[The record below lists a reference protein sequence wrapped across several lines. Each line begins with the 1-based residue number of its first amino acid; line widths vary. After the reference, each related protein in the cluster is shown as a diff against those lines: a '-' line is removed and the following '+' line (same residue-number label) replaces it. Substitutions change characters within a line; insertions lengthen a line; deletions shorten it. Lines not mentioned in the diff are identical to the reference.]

1 MSHAADLTA
10 REAEII
16 RILKALGPHVGKFVV
31 VGGYAVNA
39 LTSHRFSVDCD
50 MVVAEKDVKL
60 FDGLLKKEG
69 YTKQRPARQLKGIYG
84 AKTQQYGK
92 PVGDRK
98 VSVDLLVN
106 SLLCRQTGGEWSYEL
121 IRKNSSE
128 SNVVGL
134 TDSAAAFVPKRELL
148 MAMKMHSGRDADLRD
163 VIMLSEDADW
173 KTVARFARCGEQ
185 MKVLKQITS
194 AVETMGTEGFPSAL
208 RAMFGLR
215 IGVTPLI
222 RRTIEGLNVIKD
234 LLSENF

>member
-16 RILKALGPHVGKFVV
+16 RILKALDLHMEKFVI

-50 MVVAEKDVKL
+50 IVVSEKDAKL
-60 FDGLLKKEG
+60 FDGLLEKEG

-84 AKTQQYGK
+84 AKTQQYSK

-106 SLLCRQTGGEWSYEL
+106 SLLCRQTGGEWSHEL

-128 SNVVGL
+128 ANVVGL
-134 TDSAAAFVPKRELL
+134 TDSADAFVPKRELL
-148 MAMKMHSGRDADLRD
+148 MAMKIHSGRDADLRD
-163 VIMLSEDADW
+163 VIMLSEGADW
-173 KTVARFARCGEQ
+173 HKVAGFARCGEQ
-185 MKVLKQITS
+185 TKVLKQITS
-194 AVETMGTEGFPSAL
+194 AIETMSKTEFSSAL
-208 RAMFGLR
+208 RAQFGLR
-215 IGVTPLI
+215 TDETPLI

-234 LLSENF
+234 LLSEK